1 MPIRRIQLLDIAT
14 LLVALPVAIPIVV
27 IIAAAFLPASEN
39 YLHVRENLLPEYISN
54 TLQLML
60 LTGIFACLFGGVTA
74 WLTATYDFPMRRL
87 LAAALV
93 LPLALP
99 TYIAGY
105 VYADLL
111 EYSGPVQSL
120 IRDLTGWGYGD
131 YWFPAI
137 RSLPGAALVMSLVLY
152 PYVYLLVRA
161 NLEAQ
166 SSTLNQA
173 ANVLGVSGWRLL
185 RKVTIPLARPALAGG
200 IALVLMETVAEF
212 GLVEHFGITTLTT
225 GVYRTWLAM
234 GDRDTALKIA
244 GALFIIVV
252 VLITLEQITR
262 QRGNYNLLN
271 SGAGNEKPKLNLT
284 QSILAGLLC
293 LIPVSLGFL
302 IPVGILLVNAITVGD
317 PIWGRNFSS
326 YVSNSMLLACLVAA
340 LCVAGALIL
349 AYANRRKSIFSIIGI
364 RVATLGYAVP
374 GLILAT
380 GALIPLTFTDRWLA
394 SHIEAADRLL
404 LTGSIGALLFVFV
417 ARFMTVAFNTVDGG
431 LKQVHPSLEQAASS
445 LGANKLRILT
455 RVHIPLL
462 RASIVYAIILV
473 FIDTLKELPAT
484 LVLRPFNFE
493 TLATRVYRLAA
504 DERLA
509 EASMAAILIVALS
522 LIPTLVVARRSL
534 RGESR

>member
-1 MPIRRIQLLDIAT
+1 
-14 LLVALPVAIPIVV
+14 
-27 IIAAAFLPASEN
+27 
-39 YLHVRENLLPEYISN
+39 
-54 TLQLML
+54 
-60 LTGIFACLFGGVTA
+60 
-74 WLTATYDFPMRRL
+74 
-87 LAAALV
+87 
-93 LPLALP
+93 
-99 TYIAGY
+99 
-105 VYADLL
+105 
-111 EYSGPVQSL
+111 
-120 IRDLTGWGYGD
+120 
-131 YWFPAI
+131 
-137 RSLPGAALVMSLVLY
+137 
-152 PYVYLLVRA
+152 
-161 NLEAQ
+161 
-166 SSTLNQA
+166 
-173 ANVLGVSGWRLL
+173 
-185 RKVTIPLARPALAGG
+185 
-200 IALVLMETVAEF
+200 
-212 GLVEHFGITTLTT
+212 
-225 GVYRTWLAM
+225 
-234 GDRDTALKIA
+234 
-244 GALFIIVV
+244 LFIIVV

-317 PIWGRNFSS
+317 PMWGRNFSS

-340 LCVAGALIL
+340 LCVAGALVL

-394 SHIEAADRLL
+394 SHIEAVDRLL

-493 TLATRVYRLAA
+493 TLSTRVYRLAA

-522 LIPTLVVARRSL
+522 LIPTLIVARRSL